1 MKNVAWTGTRR
12 GRCIKY
18 APQKIL
24 RSLCLVPLPP
34 EAEGAVGCDSTLLA
48 QAEPWEPRPLPA
60 SDDTGAR

>member
-34 EAEGAVGCDSTLLA
+34 EAEGAVGCDSNPSSPSRA
-48 QAEPWEPRPLPA
+48 M
-60 SDDTGAR
+60 GAKTAAGFR

>member
-24 RSLCLVPLPP
+24 RSLSLVPLPP
-34 EAEGAVGCDSTLLA
+34 EAEGAVGCDSTPSSPSRA
-48 QAEPWEPRPLPA
+48 KRAKTAA
-60 SDDTGAR
+60 SSR